1 MRDSV
6 LTAVGW
12 ASAPHYDVAFCF
24 GGERTTTTLPR
35 GVLAEATV

>member
-12 ASAPHYDVAFCF
+12 ASAPHYDVAFRF
-24 GGERTTTTLPR
+24 GGERTTTLPR
-35 GVLAEATV
+35 GVLAEAAV